1 MKKIKI
7 DGNSLTLDALIDVS
21 RNHVN
26 IELTPDAVERMQASR
41 KLVDDYVNEE
51 RVVYGITTGFGLF
64 ADVVI
69 SKEQTKLLQKNL
81 ILADCCS
88 VGDPYKEE
96 VVRAS
101 MLLRINALAKGFS
114 GIRLSTVGL
123 LIDMLN
129 YGIHPVIPEKGSVGA
144 SGDLSPLAH
153 IVHVMMGVEKPIIR
167 GNL

>member
-69 SKEQTKLLQKNL
+69 SKEQTKLLQKF
-81 ILADCCS
+81 DFS
-88 VGDPYKEE
+88 
-96 VVRAS
+96 R
-101 MLLRINALAKGFS
+101 LL
-114 GIRLSTVGL
+114 
-123 LIDMLN
+123 
-129 YGIHPVIPEKGSVGA
+129 
-144 SGDLSPLAH
+144 
-153 IVHVMMGVEKPIIR
+153 
-167 GNL
+167 

>member
-1 MKKIKI
+1 M
-7 DGNSLTLDALIDVS
+7 
-21 RNHVN
+21 
-26 IELTPDAVERMQASR
+26 
-41 KLVDDYVNEE
+41 
-51 RVVYGITTGFGLF
+51 
-64 ADVVI
+64 
-69 SKEQTKLLQKNL
+69 